1 MVTETTITVVTLPND
16 DMKGRIIGREGRNI
30 RTLETLTGI
39 DLIIDDTP
47 EAVVLSGFDPLR
59 RELTCRKEEK
69 PGPIESDLMETPNI
83 FMIFVLSQ
91 GVVISLILVFLK
103 KKLNSN
109 LVDLAI
115 TQLEAG
121 QVELQSPNMAIVFI
135 THKTVSA
142 DVRERILKAVT
153 KRIPGSA
160 APEFRVDG
168 KILGG
173 MIIKAGSQVVD
184 YSLDD
189 RLRKAR

>member
-1 MVTETTITVVTLPND
+1 
-16 DMKGRIIGREGRNI
+16 
-30 RTLETLTGI
+30 
-39 DLIIDDTP
+39 
-47 EAVVLSGFDPLR
+47 
-59 RELTCRKEEK
+59 
-69 PGPIESDLMETPNI
+69 METPNI

-121 QVELQSPNMAIVFI
+121 QIELQSPNMAIAFI

-160 APEFRVDG
+160 AAEFRVDG

-184 YSLDD
+184 YSLVD